1 MDLLA
6 EYASDSES
14 SSSKCDGKECETV
27 NSDKDFICGSCK
39 TGVSCNVQK
48 EFPLKRANPG
58 GKTKGDCFMSKVFR
72 HLYST
77 PKELLLKLASNELN
91 KCN

>member
-14 SSSKCDGKECETV
+14 NSNTSDGNECETV
-27 NSDKDFICGSCK
+27 NADKDLNAGAVRQVCLVTYRKKF
-39 TGVSCNVQK
+39 
-48 EFPLKRANPG
+48 KRANPG

-72 HLYST
+72 HLYSH
-77 PKELLLKLASNELN
+77 
-91 KCN
+91 